1 MDSPVQVSRYGEDAK
16 AFQSTSK
23 EASPPSG
30 GTRNRS
36 VGGAGILES
45 KPFLD
50 LHCLPASTTLERA
63 GFESLLPLATHET
76 ENLEIVDG

>member
-45 KPFLD
+45 QPFPD
-50 LHCLPASTTLERA
+50 PHCLPASTTLELA
-63 GFESLLPLATHET
+63 SFDSLLPLAPRET